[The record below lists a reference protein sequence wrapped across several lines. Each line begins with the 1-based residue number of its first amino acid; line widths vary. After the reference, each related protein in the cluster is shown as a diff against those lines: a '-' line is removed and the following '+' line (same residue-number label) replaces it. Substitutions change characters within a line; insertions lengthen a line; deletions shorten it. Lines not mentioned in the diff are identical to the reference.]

1 MRNKLSKGIT
11 LIELLVVV
19 AIIGILAAVGVV
31 AYNGYTK
38 AAKINATKSIHANVI
53 KYFASEMAKCDID
66 SGSEIFSTAEVTC
79 GSTSADLAGFLGGT
93 AAVAAS
99 GTGDDAVAA
108 SAATSGSLQDR
119 NPYHGGAAIVTSIPS
134 DAVNNFGYV
143 LVDGATTEGEVSF
156 TTEIGDDDGTTLTN
170 KVDVASGS

>member
-1 MRNKLSKGIT
+1 MRNKLNKGFT

-93 AAVAAS
+93 TAVAAS
-99 GTGDDAVAA
+99 GTGDYAVQAQD
-108 SAATSGSLQDR
+108 ATSGSLQDR

-134 DAVNNFGYV
+134 DAANNFGYV

-170 KVDVASGS
+170 KVDGASGS

>member
-1 MRNKLSKGIT
+1 M
-11 LIELLVVV
+11 LVVV

-38 AAKINATKSIHANVI
+38 AAKINATKSIHANVL

-66 SGSEIFSTAEVTC
+66 SGSEIFSTADVTC
-79 GSTSADLAGFLGGT
+79 ASTSADLAGFLGGT
-93 AAVAAS
+93 AAVAADAAA
-99 GTGDDAVAA
+99 GTDAA
-108 SAATSGSLQDR
+108 AATSGSLQDR

-134 DAVNNFGYV
+134 DAANNFGYV
-143 LVDGATTEGEVSF
+143 LVDGATTEGEISF